1 MIFDIKTK
9 VKNEEI
15 EISEKKLQNLIVENF
30 NLFFPKL
37 KIIKSEYSIKGN
49 VRLFGM
55 SGRIDILA
63 YNPIEHNLVIFELKK
78 EHSKNI
84 IIQAIDYS
92 DFIEQNLELIT
103 SRINELTFKEKK
115 IILQLNKP
123 PKIILIANSFYHPT
137 IRRAKKLA
145 NEISLYQYK
154 YYSNELLQFEEITDN
169 SKIRERI
176 ESVTSSSESLN
187 HIPKIIEIIKTIVGL
202 GLLSERYYKIESR
215 KLIVNQTHLF
225 KSYEKYYTE
234 KEINFLS
241 KNDFVRSIKES
252 NKYIGNTKGVR
263 YNNNNTSGI
272 IITLA

>member
-92 DFIEQNLELIT
+92 DFIEENLELIT

-154 YYSNELLQFEEITDN
+154 YYSNELLQLEEITDN

-263 YNNNNTSGI
+263 YKNNNTSGI

>member
-154 YYSNELLQFEEITDN
+154 YYSNELLQLEEITDN

-202 GLLSERYYKIESR
+202 GLLSERYYKIESG

-263 YNNNNTSGI
+263 YKNNNTSGI

>member
-92 DFIEQNLELIT
+92 DFIEENLELIT

-169 SKIRERI
+169 IKIRERI

-263 YNNNNTSGI
+263 YKNNNTSGI

>member
-263 YNNNNTSGI
+263 YKNNNTSGI